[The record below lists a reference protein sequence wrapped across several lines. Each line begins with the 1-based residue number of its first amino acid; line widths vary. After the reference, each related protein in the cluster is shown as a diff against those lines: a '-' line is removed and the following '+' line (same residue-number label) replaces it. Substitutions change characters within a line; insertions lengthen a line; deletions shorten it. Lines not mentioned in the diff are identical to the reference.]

1 MKKPTKGKIA
11 TNKASDSLL
20 DKTVNSKS
28 GQFPIVG
35 IGASAGG
42 LEALEQ
48 FFGSMPKD
56 SGMAFVVI
64 QHLDPNHKGMMPEIL
79 QRITEMKVINVTDGL
94 KIKPNCVYVIPPN
107 KSMSILK
114 GALHLFEPIETH
126 GLRLPIDLFFR
137 SLADDLSEQSVGIIL
152 SGMGSDGSLG
162 LKAIKEKGGI
172 VLVQE
177 PESAKFDSMPHNAI
191 EAVTVDFIAPANELP
206 SKLLSIDKTII
217 RKNGG
222 TKLEK
227 DSSSLDKI
235 IILLRAQTGNDFSQY
250 KENTIYRR
258 IERRMSI
265 HLISTI
271 ASYVN
276 YLQKHPTEI
285 EILFKELLI
294 GVTNFFR
301 DSAVWEHLK
310 NKVLPNMFAELQHG
324 QVLRAWVPACSTGE
338 EAFTLAIIFKEAI
351 EKTKLDKNF
360 TLQIFATDL
369 DSGAIEQARKGIY
382 PTSITSNVSARRLSR
397 FFVKTDNQ
405 YRINAEI
412 REMVVF
418 ASQNVI
424 KDPPFTKLD
433 ILSCRNMLIY
443 MDTDLQKKLLSLF
456 HYSLNQKGILILGTA
471 ETNNDRKE
479 FFTNVNSKLRI
490 YQSTGLPKKEEL
502 FNFPSAF
509 STTNMN
515 FKKTKTKVK
524 DLDNIEA
531 LANDLLLQQFSPA
544 SLVVSKMGDILY
556 LTGNTGKYLTPAAG
570 KASMNIFT
578 MAREGLL
585 NELPIAFRKAMRN
598 YEKIILHNVKVGTN
612 GGTLIV
618 DVTIQQIEKPLALT
632 GQIIVVFNDVPFD
645 KQKTTRNK
653 KTKGT
658 SSALQT
664 EFELNI
670 QRLTEELQ
678 TTREEMQ
685 TSQEEQKSTNEELQS
700 SNEELQSTNEE
711 LTTSKEE
718 MQSLN
723 EELHTVNA
731 ELQSKISDSI
741 RVNNDMNNLLN
752 SSEIA
757 TLFLDKALKIT
768 QYTFHA
774 TNIFKLIRS
783 DIGRNFTDLA
793 NNLNYPELNNDAKE
807 VLRTLVFIERTISTK
822 NGLYYTIRIMP
833 YRTIDD
839 KIEGLVITFIDITES
854 KLLEIELLKTKKQSQ
869 ELFNSMTEM
878 VETIELIYDKHGKP
892 IDFYIREM
900 NLSFV
905 KFLGKTKDQI
915 INKKA
920 SSIIGTIEEHW
931 LTSFAN
937 VDKTG
942 TSSSFED
949 YGVEFDK
956 YYYVT
961 VWKVS
966 KNMVGVSFT
975 DVSQRKLSEN
985 ILLETR
991 VLLQTFIK
999 KVPSVI
1005 IGLSSGGEIIEF
1017 NPEAEEV
1024 FKRKRTDVIHRN
1036 YFDLFIPEGHRE
1048 QVESDM
1054 KDMLADALPNKFE
1067 NLVKSATGEQ
1077 LKIEWTAH
1085 KQFNKKGVLTGIIA
1099 IGENITA
1106 L

>member
-11 TNKASDSLL
+11 TTEPSDLVL

-35 IGASAGG
+35 LGASAGG

-48 FFGSMPKD
+48 FFGSMPKN

-79 QRITEMKVINVTDGL
+79 QRITEMKVITVTDRL
-94 KIKPNCVYVIPPN
+94 KITPNCVYVIPPN

-137 SLADDLSEQSVGIIL
+137 SLAEDLSKQSVGIIL

-162 LKAIKEKGGI
+162 LKAIKEQGGI

-177 PESAKFDSMPHNAI
+177 PESAKFDSMPQNAI
-191 EAVTVDFIAPANELP
+191 KAVTVDFIAPANELP
-206 SKLLSIDKTII
+206 SKLLSIDKTVL
-217 RKNGG
+217 RKNSV
-222 TKLEK
+222 TILEK
-227 DSSSLDKI
+227 DGSSLEKI

-258 IERRMSI
+258 IERRMGI
-265 HLISTI
+265 HLIKTMG
-271 ASYVN
+271 SYVKF
-276 YLQKHPTEI
+276 LQSNPAEI

-294 GVTNFFR
+294 GVTSFFR
-301 DSAVWEHLK
+301 DSTVWEHLK
-310 NKVLPNMFAELQHG
+310 NKVLPHMFAELKHG
-324 QVLRAWVPACSTGE
+324 QVLRAWAPACSTGE
-338 EAFTLAIIFKEAI
+338 EAFTLAIVFKEAV
-351 EKTKLDKNF
+351 EKSKLDKNF

-382 PTSITSNVSARRLSR
+382 PTSIASDVTTTRLSR
-397 FFVKTDNQ
+397 FFVKTDNE

-418 ASQNVI
+418 APQNVI

-443 MDTDLQKKLLSLF
+443 MNIDLQKKLLSLF
-456 HYSLNQKGILILGTA
+456 HYSLNQKGIMILGTA
-471 ETNNDRKE
+471 ETINDRKE

-490 YQSTGLPKKEEL
+490 YQSTGSPKSEEL
-502 FNFPSAF
+502 FNFPSSF
-509 STTNMN
+509 SQT
-515 FKKTKTKVK
+515 KKNNVENETRVKV
-524 DLDNIEA
+524 LDNIEA

-544 SLVVSKMGDILY
+544 SVVVTNLGDILY

-578 MAREGLL
+578 MARQGLL
-585 NELPIAFRKAMRN
+585 DELPIAFRKAMRN
-598 YEKIILHNVKVGTN
+598 YEKISLHKVKVGTN
-612 GGTLIV
+612 GGTLLV
-618 DVTIQQIEKPLALT
+618 DVTIQQIEKPLALK
-632 GQIIVVFNDVPFD
+632 GKIIVVFTDVLFD
-645 KQKTTRNK
+645 KQKTARHK
-653 KTKGT
+653 KIKGT
-658 SSALQT
+658 SAALQT

-723 EELHTVNA
+723 EELHTVNT
-731 ELQSKISDSI
+731 ELQSNVSDSA
-741 RVNNDMNNLLN
+741 RANNDINNLLN

-757 TLFLDKALKIT
+757 TLFLDKELKIRQFT
-768 QYTFHA
+768 IHA
-774 TNIFKLIRS
+774 TKIFKLIHS
-783 DIGRNFTDLA
+783 DIGRDYTDLA
-793 NNLNYPELNNDAKE
+793 NNLNYPEMHNDAKE
-807 VLRTLVFIERTISTK
+807 VLRNLVFIERTISTE
-822 NGLYYTIRIMP
+822 NGLYYTVRIMP

-854 KLLEIELLKTKKQSQ
+854 KLLEIQLLEVKKQYQ
-869 ELFNSMTEM
+869 ELFDSMSEM
-878 VETIELIYDKHGKP
+878 FQVIELMYDSDGQAYDYYYRDVNPAFEKLVGKTRKQLIDKQAKDIFGIVEDYWLETYDKV
-892 IDFYIREM
+892 M
-900 NLSFV
+900 
-905 KFLGKTKDQI
+905 
-915 INKKA
+915 
-920 SSIIGTIEEHW
+920 
-931 LTSFAN
+931 
-937 VDKTG
+937 KTG
-942 TSSSFED
+942 ESVVLD
-949 YGVEFDK
+949 NYGAELDK
-956 YYYVT
+956 YYEVNAWKASESRVAITFSDVT
-961 VWKVS
+961 E
-966 KNMVGVSFT
+966 
-975 DVSQRKLSEN
+975 RKLSEKAILETQN
-985 ILLETR
+985 ILKTL
-991 VLLQTFIK
+991 IS

-1005 IGLSSGGEIIEF
+1005 IGLSSDGKIIEF
-1017 NPEAEEV
+1017 NTEAEKVFGRKQTEV
-1024 FKRKRTDVIHRN
+1024 IDRN
-1036 YFDLFIPEGHRE
+1036 YFDLFIPHGLQEK
-1048 QVESDM
+1048 VKSDM
-1054 KDMLADALPNKFE
+1054 KEILAGNLPNRFE
-1067 NLVKSATGEQ
+1067 NLVKSATGDQ

-1085 KQFNKKGVLTGIIA
+1085 KQFNEKGALTGIIA